1 VGQSFAVIGAGAI
14 GAYVGAALARGGST
28 VTLVARGAH
37 LEAMQRDGVRVIS
50 ERGDFT
56 ARPRAVGSIAEVG
69 PVDVVILAL
78 KAQQIAAIAP
88 ELRALNH
95 DRTAIVAMQN
105 GIPWWYFQRHGG
117 PYDGRTVEAVDP
129 GGVLARTIDPARV
142 IGCVIYSSTEI
153 VEPGVIRHL
162 EGTRYSLGEPDRSVS
177 DRVKAIA
184 ADFVAGGLKAPVESD
199 IRKDIWVKL
208 LGNAAFNPISALT
221 RATLVA
227 MAEDPGVHA
236 LVAEMMAESI
246 AVAERLGSPVDI
258 AIEKR
263 IEGARRVGEHKTS
276 MLQDLDARKAFE
288 LDALVGAVVELGA
301 LVGIPTPATA
311 HVYALAHLLDR
322 TNRAG

>member
-1 VGQSFAVIGAGAI
+1 MGQSFAVIGAGAI
-14 GAYVGAALARGGST
+14 GAYVGAALTRGGST

-37 LEAMQRDGVRVIS
+37 LAAMQRDGVRVIS
-50 ERGDFT
+50 GRGDFT

-117 PYDGRTVEAVDP
+117 PYDGRTIEAVDP
-129 GGVLARTIDPARV
+129 GGVLARSIDPARV

-153 VEPGVIRHL
+153 VEPGVIQHL

-177 DRVKAIA
+177 DRLKAIA

-227 MAEDPGVHA
+227 MAEDPRVHA

-246 AVAERLGSPVDI
+246 AIAERLGSPVDI

>member
-1 VGQSFAVIGAGAI
+1 VGQSFAVVGAGAI

-37 LEAMQRDGVRVIS
+37 LAAMQRDGVRVIS

-56 ARPRAVGSIAEVG
+56 AHPRAVGSIAEVG

-177 DRVKAIA
+177 DRVQAIA